1 MVQSSIRI
9 CKRNKL
15 NTVAPYFSLKNE
27 IQLMNKLDS
36 PLVQWL
42 NHNLA
47 TASFNTIHTWDI
59 AENNGTFIHEINAK
73 DESGRQND

>member
-1 MVQSSIRI
+1 
-9 CKRNKL
+9 
-15 NTVAPYFSLKNE
+15 
-27 IQLMNKLDS
+27 MNKLDS

-42 NHNLA
+42 NHDLA

-73 DESGRQND
+73 DESGRQNELSFLTNLVKKIVKFKFW

>member
-15 NTVAPYFSLKNE
+15 NTVAPYFSFKNE
-27 IQLMNKLDS
+27 IELMNKLDS

-42 NHNLA
+42 NDNLA
-47 TASFNTIHTWDI
+47 TASFKTIHIWDI
-59 AENNGTFIHEINAK
+59 VENNGTFIYEINAK